1 MNEGISLCMIIM
13 NEEKWLE
20 NCLNSIKDLVD
31 EIIIVDTGSTDKSK
45 EIAKKFTEKVYNFEW
60 CDDFSKA
67 RNFSISKAT
76 KDWILIL
83 DADEVIA
90 DIDKEKIRKIIEL
103 NEADSYFL
111 NCRNYFDEIGI
122 SGFISTKGDRYK
134 ESQIA
139 RGFSIAKVLRLF
151 KNKKEYFF
159 EGKIHETISKSI
171 KEIGDKIFDTDV
183 VIHHFGG
190 LDKKKLNEKKEH
202 YIRLLEKRLEKG
214 DFTEKSKDYV
224 YYELAI
230 ELINLGRTEQAIE
243 YLEKAIEISEE
254 YVYLYNLA
262 TQYLL
267 IGRLESAERLYKK
280 AIIKSSEYPEKY
292 NYHNPQPYNS
302 YNPSIYLNLGGIY
315 FKRKEYNKAIKK
327 YEQVIELNPTFADA
341 YFNLGFV
348 YKLKGKLN
356 KVQGFFEKAIELNP
370 GFKEKIE
377 KLGWEM

>member
-1 MNEGISLCMIIM
+1 MDNGISLCMIIK
-13 NEEKWLE
+13 NEEKCLE

-31 EIIIVDTGSTDKSK
+31 EIIIVDTGSIDNSK
-45 EIAKKFTEKVYNFEW
+45 EIAKKFTDKVYNFEW

-67 RNFSISKAT
+67 RNYSISKAT
-76 KDWILIL
+76 KGWVLIL

-90 DIDKEKIRKIIEL
+90 DIDKEKIRRIIEL
-103 NEADSYFL
+103 NEADAYFF
-111 NCRNYFDEIGI
+111 NCRHYFNEMGM

-139 RGFSIAKVLRLF
+139 RGFSISKILRLF
-151 KNKKEYFF
+151 KNKKQYFF
-159 EGKIHETISKSI
+159 EGKIHETIPKSI
-171 KEIGDKIFDTDV
+171 KKIGDKIFDTDV

-190 LDKKKLNEKKEH
+190 LDKKKLTEKKEN
-202 YIRLLEKRLEKG
+202 YIRLLEKRLKKG
-214 DFTEKSKDYV
+214 DFAEKSKDYV

-230 ELINLGRTEQAIE
+230 ELINLGKNEQAIE
-243 YLEKAIEISEE
+243 YLEKAVEISEE

-262 TQYLL
+262 AQYL
-267 IGRLESAERLYKK
+267 IIDRLEDAERFFKK

-292 NYHNPQPYNS
+292 NYQNPQPYNS

-327 YEQVIELNPTFADA
+327 YERVIELNPTFADA
-341 YFNLGFV
+341 YFNLGIV
-348 YKLKGKLN
+348 YRLNGKLN
-356 KVQGFFEKAIELNP
+356 KVKELFEKAVELNP

-377 KLGWEM
+377 KLGWKM